1 MMFQML
7 LLLFVPVAAKGT
19 IEQVTSLLQG
29 MLDASKADGE
39 ADHEVYAKFKCF
51 CDTTEPE
58 KDESI
63 TVTQEDVDQAEAQLA
78 DLRAETT
85 LLSQEVAKLEADM
98 AANEEARES
107 AKTIR
112 ENEKETFDKTE
123 ADLETGISQLGR
135 AIDLLAA
142 VGADQ
147 TVTGDVD
154 SAQLMAGQATEA
166 AGGPAFLTKGHSFNG
181 KTSGKARFQ
190 QLQSEAKKALNMATL
205 FLKDDQKAKMRS
217 FLQSANPFGNY
228 NAQSGEIVGILKNM
242 NDTFSDNLASARDV
256 EAKAVTAYDDMVEV
270 KTAEFD
276 EMKTA
281 SDSKKETIGNN
292 AADVAK
298 TSTEVDTMK
307 TQIVDDTEFLATL
320 KERCDTKEK
329 EYNVRKSLRAS
340 EEHAV
345 SQAIAILAKVPKP
358 ESKGLLFL
366 QTSSTVE
373 PDFKKVTAGL
383 LASAKTLR
391 SFRLYRVA
399 AAMKA
404 HNPFTKVIEMINKTV
419 ALIERE
425 QADDTEYKGW
435 CEKEQ
440 SANEESKEE
449 KETDME
455 TLEGKIDELEISLT
469 TTKESLA
476 TAVDDLKTNRKTQTE
491 TAATRKEEHGLFQ
504 KSLADFSSA
513 LDGLEEATKVL
524 TVFYAKLHMHN
535 AEKSYEEYTL
545 KDSAGGNLERHA
557 DKSVEELEEICSAN
571 PECVGFNS
579 AGWIKS
585 SLKSEEEWYEWDAG
599 SLYVKMLDGVPAAE
613 AGTGTALLQPPKK
626 ALLQTPKALV
636 QTPATDDGPALP
648 PAVLAVEKSMFK
660 HAQPMEGEPEAEFS
674 KGQGSQGNEVIEMLH
689 FISEETEKE
698 KNAAVDTEQSSQ
710 SDFEEAMQGLVA
722 SEAGLEE
729 SISTYKLNQ
738 AEMEKQIEE
747 AHEDLATTTKEHMA
761 IVYYLE
767 KIEPGCSFI
776 LTNYDTRQ
784 ANGDAE
790 KAALLGAID
799 TLKGTPAYL
808 KAQEAAELEAMG
820 VCGSLCTE
828 KGKDHA
834 ECGACLEGVSVFGYC
849 ANPKHAGAPGCSE
862 ATATSSADALK

>member
-1 MMFQML
+1 ML
-7 LLLFVPVAAKGT
+7 LLFFVVPAAGKEGT
-19 IEQVTSLLQG
+19 IEKVTSLLQG

-39 ADHEVYAKFKCF
+39 ADREVYAKFKCF

-78 DLRAETT
+78 DLRSQTT
-85 LLSQEVAKLEADM
+85 LLSQEVAKLEKDM

-112 ENEKETFDKTE
+112 DNEKETFDKTE
-123 ADLETGISQLGR
+123 SDLETGISQLGR

-147 TVTGDVD
+147 TVTGDTD
-154 SAQLMAGQATEA
+154 SAQLLAGEATAA
-166 AGGPAFLTKGHSFNG
+166 AGGPAFLTKGHNFNG
-181 KTSGKARFQ
+181 KNSDKAKFQ
-190 QLQSEAKKALNMATL
+190 KLQADAKEALNMAAM
-205 FLKDDQKAKMRS
+205 FLKDDQKAKMQS

-242 NDTFSDNLASARDV
+242 HDTFSDNLANARDV
-256 EAKAVTAYDDMVEV
+256 EEKAVTAYEDLVEV

-276 EMKTA
+276 EMKTEC
-281 SDSKKETIGNN
+281 DSKKETIGNN

-298 TSTEVDTMK
+298 TQTEVDTMK
-307 TQIVDDTEFLATL
+307 TQIVDDSEFLAAL

-329 EYNVRKSLRAS
+329 EYNLRQSLRAS

-358 ESKGLLFL
+358 ASPALLFL
-366 QTSSTVE
+366 QTSASVE
-373 PDFKKVTAGL
+373 PDLKKVTATL

-391 SFRLYRVA
+391 SFRIYRVA

-419 ALIERE
+419 ALIDRE

-440 SANEESKEE
+440 SENEASKEE
-449 KETDME
+449 KETNME
-455 TLEGKIDELEISLT
+455 TLEANINELEVSLT

-476 TAVDDLKTNRKTQTE
+476 TATDDLKTNRKTQTE
-491 TAATRKEEHGLFQ
+491 TAATRKEEHAQFQ

-513 LDGLEEATKVL
+513 LDGLDEATKVL
-524 TVFYAKLHMHN
+524 TAFYAKLHMHN
-535 AEKSYEEYTL
+535 AEKTYEEYTL
-545 KDSAGGNLERHA
+545 KDSAGGNMERIK
-557 DKSVEELEEICSAN
+557 DKSVEELEEICNAN

-579 AGWIKS
+579 AGWLKS
-585 SLKSEEEWYEWDAG
+585 SLKPEAEWYEWDAG

-613 AGTGTALLQPPKK
+613 AGTGSALLQAPKK
-626 ALLQTPKALV
+626 APEGEEV
-636 QTPATDDGPALP
+636 P
-648 PAVLAVEKSMFK
+648 PAVLAVERAMFR
-660 HAQPMEGEPEAEFS
+660 HAQPLDGEPEAEFS
-674 KGQGSQGNEVIEMLH
+674 KGQGSKGNEVIEMLH

-698 KNAAVDTEQSSQ
+698 KNAAIDTEQTSQ
-710 SDFEEAMQGLVA
+710 SDFEEAMQGLVQ

-729 SISTYKLNQ
+729 SISTYKLNK

-776 LTNYDTRQ
+776 ISNYDTRK

-790 KAALLGAID
+790 KEALSGAIE
-799 TLKGTPAYL
+799 TLKGSPAYI
-808 KAQEAAELEAMG
+808 KAKEAAELEAMG

-828 KGKDHA
+828 KGKEHA

-849 ANPKHAGAPGCSE
+849 ANPKHSGAPGCSE